1 MRKKPIDMNYIAS
14 AVLVLLV
21 LALVA
26 FLGDFY
32 FDLNDDVLMKDILSG
47 AYTGVPEGHNIQML
61 YPISAFIALL
71 YRVHRGLDWYGIFLC
86 ICQFGCMFILLGRV
100 LKACEDKILRVVS
113 AAAVFLFFVGGLL
126 SHLLFVQYTF
136 TCGLL
141 SATAAFLIMT
151 HKEDKKGDLI
161 LAVLLIVVAY
171 LLRSEM
177 LLLTLPIVG
186 VGILIRFCLSRV
198 RICDRY
204 SEGILVS
211 TYGEKKSLFKRYVM
225 LCLFIVLG
233 LLVSTIWHNVAYS
246 SPDWKEF
253 NALFDA
259 RTELYDFQ
267 YIPDYADNKEFYD
280 SIQLSEPEQQLLVNY
295 NYGIDDEIDT
305 QILRSVAV
313 YADKLKTDEVPFFT
327 RLLQSVPLYLYRLRH
342 VAYQKSYEY
351 PMTDAPLNI
360 VAGVLYLGSIIV
372 FLLSKDKRKAK
383 LSLFL
388 IFLLFACRSTLW
400 LYIIVRG
407 RDPIR
412 ITHPLY
418 IMEIVVLLGMIL
430 SEQKERKPVVIA
442 TFSAVLI
449 ALAAFIPNQIS
460 VIKDEMAQRDKM
472 RLHYDAL
479 YEYFDD
485 HPDDFYFVDV
495 YTSVSATDGD
505 EKTFSE
511 KMFHD
516 VDNSFACHDLMGGW
530 ASKSPLY
537 YKKIKNAGFSNMQ
550 DAILEDNVY
559 VVSKTVNDIDWL
571 FEYYLDKGI
580 DVEIHQADTVSDAF
594 IIYKVKKVD

>member
-1 MRKKPIDMNYIAS
+1 MEKKPFNMNYIAS

-21 LALVA
+21 LVLVA

-71 YRVHRGLDWYGIFLC
+71 YRVYRGLDWYGIFLC
-86 ICQFGCMFILLGRV
+86 ISQFGCMFILLCRV
-100 LKACEDKILRVVS
+100 LKACGDKVVKIL
-113 AAAVFLFFVGGLL
+113 AAALIAAFFTGGIL

-151 HKEDKKGDLI
+151 HDEDKKGDLI
-161 LAVLLIVVAY
+161 PAVLLIVIAY

-198 RICDRY
+198 LICDRFH
-204 SEGILVS
+204 EGILVS
-211 TYGEKKSLFKRYVM
+211 TYGEKKCLFKKYVL
-225 LCLFIVLG
+225 LCLAIILG
-233 LLVSTIWHNVAYS
+233 LIVSTLWHRAAYS
-246 SPDWKEF
+246 SQGWKEF

-267 YIPDYADNKEFYD
+267 YIPEYADNKEFYD
-280 SIQLSEPEQQLLVNY
+280 SIELSEPEQELLVNY
-295 NYGIDDEIDT
+295 NYGIDDEINT
-305 QILRSVAV
+305 EILRSVAE
-313 YADKLKTDEVPFFT
+313 YADKLKTDEVPLFT
-327 RLLQSVPLYLYRLRH
+327 RLTQSAVLYLYRLRH

-360 VAGVLYLGSIIV
+360 VAGILYLGMIILS
-372 FLLSKDKRKAK
+372 LLSKDKKKAK

-388 IFLLFACRSTLW
+388 IFLLFACRTTLW

-418 IMEIVVLLGMIL
+418 IMEMAVLLGMML
-430 SEQKERKPVVIA
+430 DWQKE
-442 TFSAVLI
+442 
-449 ALAAFIPNQIS
+449 
-460 VIKDEMAQRDKM
+460 
-472 RLHYDAL
+472 
-479 YEYFDD
+479 
-485 HPDDFYFVDV
+485 
-495 YTSVSATDGD
+495 
-505 EKTFSE
+505 
-511 KMFHD
+511 
-516 VDNSFACHDLMGGW
+516 
-530 ASKSPLY
+530 
-537 YKKIKNAGFSNMQ
+537 
-550 DAILEDNVY
+550 
-559 VVSKTVNDIDWL
+559 
-571 FEYYLDKGI
+571 
-580 DVEIHQADTVSDAF
+580 
-594 IIYKVKKVD
+594 